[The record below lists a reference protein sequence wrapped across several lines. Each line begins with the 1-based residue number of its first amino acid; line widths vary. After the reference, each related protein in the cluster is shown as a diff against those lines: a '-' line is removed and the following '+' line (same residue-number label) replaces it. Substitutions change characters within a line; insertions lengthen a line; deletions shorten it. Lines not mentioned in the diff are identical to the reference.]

1 MQGDKNALIEIAQYF
16 DSEKEL
22 IEYLGYHIIE
32 TNENQ
37 VAKRIVEENCLF
49 TATEISIDN
58 KTSKSDFINFLNRKL
73 NEITFSKLA
82 DAFLITPLEKRPVN
96 IEFRAATE
104 NKLKDLQK
112 AKIEILNKE
121 WVKNANIENLI
132 QKKDPKCL
140 LIISSELFKI
150 RYRFNVHHFNE
161 NEYIDLLSLLTNL
174 EFGVENEKKEISWHI
189 DKDFYP
195 ESSLNLLIYLSANY
209 KDFVWD
215 EQKGK
220 FVNSKI
226 QITKPD
232 KETELFQQ
240 LNNENDTIAL
250 NAFTELTN
258 CNPEQVIKLAN
269 EYNGA
274 RIEHNYAVGTFP
286 YRFLKQLVQLVSVYK
301 VNEINYNSNS
311 KVKQYINNLTAD
323 MLFKDRRKLEDE
335 IINNLSLNDISSF
348 EYWALINENS
358 WDLTYS
364 AGRILD
370 IFYSNHFDEILN
382 KPVQLELY
390 LKKSSLFDELGII
403 GICNNY
409 LVKFTNLKDAGISKL
424 NSIETSD
431 NDVKLQIEKAKNI
444 CNISLKAP
452 NDTKKINDANDDF
465 KVDNIRQSILNISKI
480 QDQEKMED
488 SLTEFLSKISYY
500 QIEEAIKGI
509 EHIEF
514 KESNW
519 KKYSFLERDFGF
531 FTYDNFDTVTTRI
544 EFLRDY
550 KKYSEF
556 DLYKNMLSKS
566 GLNYFNID
574 KTLNYDK
581 IYEALKYNVVVA
593 FVGGGGGK
601 QDNEVYSIIKLLELT
616 NKTTLGYPKK
626 ICNSNGIYG
635 CDSQDRANYWMQ
647 FLVDNKLLKEEHNE
661 PVSFHY
667 E

>member
-1 MQGDKNALIEIAQYF
+1 
-16 DSEKEL
+16 
-22 IEYLGYHIIE
+22 
-32 TNENQ
+32 
-37 VAKRIVEENCLF
+37 
-49 TATEISIDN
+49 
-58 KTSKSDFINFLNRKL
+58 
-73 NEITFSKLA
+73 
-82 DAFLITPLEKRPVN
+82 
-96 IEFRAATE
+96 
-104 NKLKDLQK
+104 
-112 AKIEILNKE
+112 
-121 WVKNANIENLI
+121 
-132 QKKDPKCL
+132 
-140 LIISSELFKI
+140 
-150 RYRFNVHHFNE
+150 
-161 NEYIDLLSLLTNL
+161 
-174 EFGVENEKKEISWHI
+174 
-189 DKDFYP
+189 
-195 ESSLNLLIYLSANY
+195 
-209 KDFVWD
+209 
-215 EQKGK
+215 
-220 FVNSKI
+220 
-226 QITKPD
+226 
-232 KETELFQQ
+232 
-240 LNNENDTIAL
+240 
-250 NAFTELTN
+250 
-258 CNPEQVIKLAN
+258 
-269 EYNGA
+269 
-274 RIEHNYAVGTFP
+274 
-286 YRFLKQLVQLVSVYK
+286 
-301 VNEINYNSNS
+301 
-311 KVKQYINNLTAD
+311 
-323 MLFKDRRKLEDE
+323 
-335 IINNLSLNDISSF
+335 
-348 EYWALINENS
+348 
-358 WDLTYS
+358 
-364 AGRILD
+364 
-370 IFYSNHFDEILN
+370 
-382 KPVQLELY
+382 
-390 LKKSSLFDELGII
+390 LFDELGII